1 MIKVKKL
8 YKRFGEQEI
17 IKDAN
22 FSIDDGDFVGIVGES
37 GSGKSTLLYLL
48 SGLLSPTS
56 GKVFF
61 DDLDITS
68 LNDKD
73 MSLFRNE
80 NINFVFQMNNLVNGL
95 TVEDNLKL
103 SLAIKKNS
111 QNVSL
116 YEVLK
121 IFNLEKSLY
130 KEVSTLSGGEKQR
143 IAIARAILNNGK
155 YVFADEPTG
164 SLDSKNAEI
173 VLNLFKEI
181 NSKFN
186 KTIIMVTHSEKQLI
200 YCNKVIEINDGEVI
214 SVKNEITNDKK
225 LQG

>member
-111 QNVSL
+111 QNISL